1 MSWMPRQPV
10 LGSFGKIFQ
19 ATQKQYGTDI
29 KKKNTPSLQ
38 FLSQFLTKI
47 NPQVSPFHQQG
58 HSHVPS
64 FSISEN
70 KNGFFSSFSTK
81 NSPSKWCFLP
91 KKNPDKNYN
100 PWSPLP
106 LVTTLKSFPIVPKT
120 PTSWEFSAHRS
131 WLTRRGTGML
141 GWCSWAAGILRSSF
155 GLSRVPPL
163 RCCPPKIL
171 ILMIYHECLFRS
183 WFFIMFCVW
192 FYRIILST
200 VELASTSGTM
210 WT

>member
-29 KKKNTPSLQ
+29 KKKHPISAIPKPVSYKDQSPS
-38 FLSQFLTKI
+38 FT
-47 NPQVSPFHQQG
+47 VSPTRPF
-58 HSHVPS
+58 PCS
-64 FSISEN
+64 FLQHLRKQERLLFIIFN
-70 KNGFFSSFSTK
+70 QKLPFQVMFFA
-81 NSPSKWCFLP
+81 